1 MMRWSWFGYD
11 DSFMCACDMKGDDV
25 MQSIGVDM

>member
-11 DSFMCACDMKGDDV
+11 DSFMCAGDLKGDDV